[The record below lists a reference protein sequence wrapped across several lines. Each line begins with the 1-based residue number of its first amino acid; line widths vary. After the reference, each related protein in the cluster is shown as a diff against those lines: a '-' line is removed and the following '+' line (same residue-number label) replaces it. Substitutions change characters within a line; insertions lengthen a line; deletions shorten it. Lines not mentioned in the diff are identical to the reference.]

1 MAEAVVAMLSLESW
15 ELGFLLRSDDDDDDD
30 DDLASPWEEEEGFDM
45 VWRTHW
51 S

>member
-1 MAEAVVAMLSLESW
+1 MLSLESW
-15 ELGFLLRSDDDDDDD
+15 EVGLLLRSDDDD
-30 DDLASPWEEEEGFDM
+30 LVSLWEEEEGFDM

>member
-1 MAEAVVAMLSLESW
+1 MLTLESW
-15 ELGFLLRSDDDDDDD
+15 ELGFLLRSDDDDDDEI
-30 DDLASPWEEEEGFDM
+30 ASPWEEEEGFDM

>member
-1 MAEAVVAMLSLESW
+1 MLSLESW
-15 ELGFLLRSDDDDDDD
+15 ELGFLLRSDDDDDD
-30 DDLASPWEEEEGFDM
+30 LASPREEEEGFDM

>member
-1 MAEAVVAMLSLESW
+1 MSSW
-15 ELGFLLRSDDDDDDD
+15 EVGFLLRSDGDDGDN
-30 DDLASPWEEEEGFDM
+30 DLASPWEEEEGFDM

>member
-1 MAEAVVAMLSLESW
+1 VAMLTLESW
-15 ELGFLLRSDDDDDDD
+15 ELGFLLRSDDDDDDEI
-30 DDLASPWEEEEGFDM
+30 ASPWEEEEGFDM

>member
-1 MAEAVVAMLSLESW
+1 MAMLTLESW
-15 ELGFLLRSDDDDDDD
+15 ELGFLLRSDDDDDDEI
-30 DDLASPWEEEEGFDM
+30 ASPWEEEEGFDM

>member
-1 MAEAVVAMLSLESW
+1 MLTLESG
-15 ELGFLLRSDDDDDDD
+15 ELGFLLRSDDDDEI
-30 DDLASPWEEEEGFDM
+30 ASPWEEEEGFDM